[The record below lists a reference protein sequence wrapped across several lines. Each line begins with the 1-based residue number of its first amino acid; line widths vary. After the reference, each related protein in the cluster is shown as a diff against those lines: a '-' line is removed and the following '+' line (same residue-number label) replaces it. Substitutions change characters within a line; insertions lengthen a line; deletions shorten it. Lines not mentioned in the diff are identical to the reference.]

1 MNTRK
6 SGLVTLWLSGLALY
20 LFLVWVMPGLLIKA
34 VAFMH
39 HWVHLT
45 AHSLMQDESSIK
57 LSVHARQLGLKSGLF
72 Q

>member
-1 MNTRK
+1 M
-6 SGLVTLWLSGLALY
+6 TLWLPDLARY
-20 LFLVWVMPGLLIKA
+20 LFLGWVIPGLLIKA

-57 LSVHARQLGLKSGLF
+57 LTVHARQLGLESGLF